1 MHADMTAVTI
11 QSNKIVSNN
20 IKDNEVLLESSQG
33 KNQMNFL
40 ANPTFIF
47 RDGKG
52 GRKRGRETLM

>member
-1 MHADMTAVTI
+1 MTAVTI

-40 ANPTFIF
+40 ATPIHPILKTIGSVE
-47 RDGKG
+47 RV
-52 GRKRGRETLM
+52 